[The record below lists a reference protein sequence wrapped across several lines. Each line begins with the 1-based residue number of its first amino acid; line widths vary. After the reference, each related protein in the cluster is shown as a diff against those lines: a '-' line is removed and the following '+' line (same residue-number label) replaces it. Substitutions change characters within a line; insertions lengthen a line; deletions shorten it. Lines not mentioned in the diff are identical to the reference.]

1 MFKLLPYLKN
11 YKKECI
17 IAPIFKLFEAILELI
32 LPTIMA
38 LVINNGV
45 MKHDTNY
52 VIKMGIF
59 MIGMACLGY
68 CSSLVCQYLASKA
81 SQGVGTEL
89 RNELFI
95 HMSSLSYAEIDDI
108 GTSSLINRITN
119 DVNQVQTAVAM
130 LLRLVSRAPFICMG
144 AIVMSMILN
153 LKLSLILFCTAPF
166 FAIILYLFMSRTA
179 LMYKKYQKR
188 LDGLG
193 SILRENLMGV
203 RVIRAFVK
211 TKDESQRFD
220 KSNDELSSD
229 AIRIGK
235 ISALLNPLTSLV
247 MNFAIILLLWTGS
260 VEINAGSM
268 SPGVII
274 TFINYIT
281 QILLA
286 LLVVSNLIVLFTKAS
301 ASASR
306 INEVL
311 KMKSSIVENSNV
323 LLENSSDK
331 MIEFKDVTFRY
342 SDSGDAV
349 LQNISFIINKG
360 ETVGVIGGTGSGKS
374 TMINLIPRFYDVSQ
388 GTVLVDNNDVKNYS
402 IEALRKLISI
412 VPQKIELFTGTIA
425 DNLKFGND
433 NASIGELKKAAEI
446 AQASEF
452 INNLKDGYDTM
463 VERGGANFSGGQ
475 KQRLSI
481 ARALAKKSDILIL
494 DDSSSA
500 LDLAT
505 DAALRH
511 AISEEFEDL
520 TVIVV
525 SQRASSVKSC
535 DKIILFDDGK
545 IVGFGKHDELAR
557 SCGVYRE
564 ILKSQ
569 LSDEE
574 AAVSYEK

>member
-1 MFKLLPYLKN
+1 MYKLLPYLKN

-52 VIKMGIF
+52 VIKMGMI

-68 CSSLVCQYLASKA
+68 CSSLVCQYLASIA

-89 RNELFI
+89 RNELFSHI
-95 HMSSLSYAEIDDI
+95 SSLSYAEIDNI
-108 GTSSLINRITN
+108 GTSSLINRMTN

-130 LLRLVSRAPFICMG
+130 LLRLVSRAPFICLG
-144 AIVMSMILN
+144 AIIMSMILN
-153 LKLSLILFCTAPF
+153 LKLSLILLGTAPF
-166 FAIILYLFMSRTA
+166 FAVILYLFMSRTA
-179 LMYKKYQKR
+179 PMYKKYQQK
-188 LDGLG
+188 LDSLG
-193 SILRENLMGV
+193 NTIRENLMGV

-211 TKDESQRFD
+211 TRDEAQRFD
-220 KSNDELSSD
+220 KSNDELSSS

-235 ISALLNPLTSLV
+235 ISAILNPLTSLV
-247 MNFAIILLLWTGS
+247 MNFAIIILLWTGA

-286 LLVVSNLIVLFTKAS
+286 LLVVSNLIILFTKAS
-301 ASASR
+301 ASSSR

-311 KMKSSIVENSNV
+311 EMKTSIADNNEKISN
-323 LLENSSDK
+323 NNTGK
-331 MIEFKDVTFRY
+331 IIEFKDVAFKY
-342 SDSGDAV
+342 NNSGESA
-349 LQNISFIINKG
+349 LQNISFVINKG
-360 ETVGVIGGTGSGKS
+360 ETIGIIGGTGSGKS
-374 TMINLIPRFYDVSQ
+374 TMINLIPRFYDVTS
-388 GTVLVDNNDVKNYS
+388 GSVLVDNNDVRNYS
-402 IEALRKLISI
+402 IEELRSKISI
-412 VPQKIELFTGTIA
+412 VPQKTELFTGTIA

-433 NASIGELKKAAEI
+433 NASIDKIKKASEI

-452 INNLKDGYDTM
+452 INTLKDEYDTM
-463 VERGGANFSGGQ
+463 VERGGVNFSGGQ

-481 ARALAKKSDILIL
+481 ARALVKKSDILIL

-505 DAALRH
+505 DSALRH
-511 AISEEFEDL
+511 AICDNFKDL

-525 SQRASSVKSC
+525 SQRASSVKSA
-535 DKIILFDDGK
+535 DKIIVFDDGR
-545 IVGFGKHDELAR
+545 IAGMGTHDELLR
-557 SCGVYRE
+557 NCDVYME
-564 ILKSQ
+564 IVRSQ

>member
-52 VIKMGIF
+52 VIKMGII

-179 LMYKKYQKR
+179 PMYKKYQKR
-188 LDGLG
+188 LDDLG

-211 TKDESQRFD
+211 TNDESQRFD
-220 KSNDELSSD
+220 KSNDELSSA

-247 MNFAIILLLWTGS
+247 MNFAIIVLLWTGA

-286 LLVVSNLIVLFTKAS
+286 LLVVSNLIILFTKAS

-311 KMKSSIVENSNV
+311 EMKSSIVENSNDISV
-323 LLENSSDK
+323 NSSDK
-331 MIEFKDVTFRY
+331 MIEFNDVTFRY

-374 TMINLIPRFYDVSQ
+374 TMINLIPRFYDVMQ
-388 GTVLVDNNDVKNYS
+388 GSVLVNNNDVRNYS
-402 IEALRKLISI
+402 LEELRKMISL
-412 VPQKIELFTGTIA
+412 VPQKTELFTGTIA
-425 DNLKFGND
+425 ENLKFGNE
-433 NASIGELKKAAEI
+433 NASDDEIKKAAEI

-452 INNLKDGYDTM
+452 ISYLKDGYDTI

-511 AISEEFEDL
+511 AISDNFKDL

-525 SQRASSVKSC
+525 SQRSSSVKSC
-535 DKIILFDDGK
+535 DKIIVFDDGK
-545 IVGFGKHDELAR
+545 IAGFGKHDELIEQ
-557 SCGVYRE
+557 CEVYNE
-564 ILKSQ
+564 IVRSQ

>member
-220 KSNDELSSD
+220 KSNDELSSA

>member
-52 VIKMGIF
+52 VIKMGII

-179 LMYKKYQKR
+179 PMYKKYQKR
-188 LDGLG
+188 LDDLG

-211 TKDESQRFD
+211 TNDESQRFD
-220 KSNDELSSD
+220 KSNDELSSA

-247 MNFAIILLLWTGS
+247 MNFAIIVLLWTGA

-286 LLVVSNLIVLFTKAS
+286 LLVVSNLIILFTKAS

-311 KMKSSIVENSNV
+311 EMKSSIVENSNDISV
-323 LLENSSDK
+323 NSSDK
-331 MIEFKDVTFRY
+331 MIEFNDVTFRY

-374 TMINLIPRFYDVSQ
+374 TMINLIPRFYDVMQ
-388 GTVLVDNNDVKNYS
+388 
-402 IEALRKLISI
+402 
-412 VPQKIELFTGTIA
+412 
-425 DNLKFGND
+425 
-433 NASIGELKKAAEI
+433 IG
-446 AQASEF
+446 
-452 INNLKDGYDTM
+452 
-463 VERGGANFSGGQ
+463 
-475 KQRLSI
+475 
-481 ARALAKKSDILIL
+481 RA
-494 DDSSSA
+494 
-500 LDLAT
+500 
-505 DAALRH
+505 H
-511 AISEEFEDL
+511 
-520 TVIVV
+520 V
-525 SQRASSVKSC
+525 
-535 DKIILFDDGK
+535 
-545 IVGFGKHDELAR
+545 
-557 SCGVYRE
+557 
-564 ILKSQ
+564 
-569 LSDEE
+569 
-574 AAVSYEK
+574 

>member
-179 LMYKKYQKR
+179 PMYKKYQKR
-188 LDGLG
+188 LDDLG

-220 KSNDELSSD
+220 KSNDELSSA

>member
-52 VIKMGIF
+52 VIKMGII
-59 MIGMACLGY
+59 MIGMSCLGY

-220 KSNDELSSD
+220 KSNDELSSA